1 MDYNE
6 SWNNT
11 TIDASPSSFTGLQLL
26 MELKPFFIPLYAMLV
41 LVAFSGNLLLLILIG
56 LNKKLHSTTNFL
68 IGNLALVDLVM
79 CLFCV
84 PLTAFYAFDERGWV
98 FGQFMCHFVT
108 LMQTAAVFAAVLSL
122 TAIAVDRYIVVAYPI
137 RRRGGRSFCALL
149 VFSIWLC
156 ALAMSTPTALHTVY
170 LDLSAAGHEMV
181 ICEEFWTGQEL
192 SRLIYSCFFLLLS
205 YFVPL
210 AAVSISYCAISCH
223 LRQRATPRLMAATPS
238 NQENWGRRRRKTFRL
253 LLVSVLSFAFSW
265 LPLQVVNLIRDLDTD
280 FVILNKNHINVIQ
293 VSCHLIAM
301 SSACYNPFIYA
312 SLHNKFLLYL
322 CQKIFQRR
330 RPHHTQ
336 SSLTTSSRIIRVH
349 TSSTLVDIPMA
360 ISKISQD

>member
-1 MDYNE
+1 MD
-6 SWNNT
+6 
-11 TIDASPSSFTGLQLL
+11 
-26 MELKPFFIPLYAMLV
+26 LKPLFIPLYAVLV
-41 LVAFSGNLLLLILIG
+41 LVACSGNLLLLIHIG

-108 LMQTAAVFAAVLSL
+108 LMQTATAFAAVLSL
-122 TAIAVDRYIVVAYPI
+122 TAIAVDRYVVVAYPI
-137 RRRGGRSFCALL
+137 RRRGGRSFCVWL
-149 VFSIWLC
+149 VVCVWLC

-170 LDLSAAGHEMV
+170 LDLSATGHEMAV
-181 ICEEFWTGQEL
+181 CEEFWHEQEL
-192 SRLIYSCFFLLLS
+192 GRLIYSCFFLLLS

-223 LRQRATPRLMAATPS
+223 LQHR
-238 NQENWGRRRRKTFRL
+238 EKWGRKRRKTFRL

-280 FVILNKNHINVIQ
+280 FAILSKNHVNVIQ
-293 VSCHLIAM
+293 VSCHLLAM

-312 SLHNKFLLYL
+312 SLHKKFLSYL
-322 CQKIFQRR
+322 CQNIFQRR
-330 RPHHTQ
+330 KPHGAQ
-336 SSLTTSSRIIRVH
+336 SSLTTSSRMIRMN
-349 TSSTLVDIPMA
+349 TSSTLADIPMA